1 MSIETFNHNG
11 NNVYNVDIMKPI
23 YVSKITSA
31 GQLSIPKELR
41 EGMGLGEEYVILEL
55 IGDVV
60 VLRRIKTMKE
70 EIFEY
75 FDRETKAR
83 GITRKDIER
92 AVKSA
97 KKKIFEEYFRE
108 KA

>member
-1 MSIETFNHNG
+1 MTVEIFIHNE
-11 NNVYNVDIMKPI
+11 NNVYNGSIMKPI

-31 GQLSIPKELR
+31 GQLSIPKELM

-83 GITRKDIER
+83 GITRKDIEK

-97 KKKIFEEYFRE
+97 KKKVFEEYFHE